1 MKSQLEEKTN
11 KKYPIFKAVEFKS
24 QVVAGTNYFIKVGCA
39 PRERAWPDVG
49 WWGLGVP
56 GQTRSGRGS
65 RGSPQCVCAC
75 ASLHGGQD
83 RAFRATKDCS
93 GVNEGCRGRWPGSRA

>member
-49 WWGLGVP
+49 WWGLRVP
-56 GQTRSGRGS
+56 GQARWGGGPVAAPS
-65 RGSPQCVCAC
+65 VCAHAPAC
-75 ASLHGGQD
+75 VEVRTELLGQP
-83 RAFRATKDCS
+83 RTAA
-93 GVNEGCRGRWPGSRA
+93 E